1 MVLWLMKSHREEDTM
16 SLSYEYDKHDRRD
29 ILRHAKA
36 LEGYVVG
43 DVYELEVH
51 GKHRDNILQYYAEK
65 CIQGWTD
72 EDGTSHRGDKG
83 RIGFLVQEV
92 YFDEPRDNEAQADLG
107 AVGVEL
113 KVSPLIYKTRA
124 GLKVKERLVLGMIN
138 RNEQLPE
145 KFCDSHIYEKCKLMM
160 LVYYID
166 ETNQGRTP
174 FQFPFHKSA
183 YVKIPEVDMA
193 MIEQDYRYIRD
204 CVNEGR
210 YSDLHESE
218 AHYLSPCTKN
228 GGRAFSFKPSYMNQL
243 FSEYIDANNLLYD
256 PDKDEETYDIIRQYD
271 AIISDADE
279 LKEHTFE
286 EIVLSRFKPY
296 IGMTVTEIRQALMEP
311 DDFEQW
317 FSKKTIDKAEFAR
330 TTFAMLG
337 ITSEQAEEFVRSNTY
352 VKTLRVKK
360 DLSMDEDIS
369 FSAFDFKELMEENWE
384 ESTVYEEMVDRQFL
398 WSVFKEDGDDFVFHG
413 ARFWSLPQ
421 EDEPT
426 IHKGWE
432 DIRDIIR
439 EGVKFVKDQK
449 DDGTLILTRR
459 GMNRMLNNFPDTKNT
474 NPRRKEYRLC
484 KSPKEFNKIISIR
497 PHASLVYYDL
507 KSIGYVD
514 TENPRSNGS
523 ELPNGDIMTKQ
534 CFWFNNEYILEQ
546 IQDLFEG

>member
-1 MVLWLMKSHREEDTM
+1 M

-43 DVYELEVH
+43 DIYELEVS
-51 GKHRDNILQYYAEK
+51 GKHRENILQYYAEK
-65 CIQGWTD
+65 LIQGWKD
-72 EDGTSHRGDKG
+72 DSGTCHRGDKG

-92 YFDEPRDNEAQADLG
+92 YFDEPRDNEAKADLRH
-107 AVGVEL
+107 VGVEL

-145 KFCDSHIYEKCKLMM
+145 KFCDSHVYEKCKLMM

-183 YVKIPEVDMA
+183 YVKIPKVDMA

-210 YSDLHESE
+210 YSDLHESK

-271 AIISDADE
+271 AIISDANE

-286 EIVLSRFKPY
+286 EIVLSRFEQY
-296 IGMTVTEIRQALMEP
+296 IGMTVIEIRQALMEP
-311 DDFEQW
+311 DDFERW
-317 FSKKTIDKAEFAR
+317 STKETIDKAEFAR
-330 TTFAMLG
+330 TAFAMLG
-337 ITSEQAEEFVRSNTY
+337 ITGEHAEEFVRSNTY
-352 VKTLRVKK
+352 VKTLRVKH
-360 DLSMDEDIS
+360 DLTMNEDIS

-398 WSVFKEDGDDFVFHG
+398 WVVFKEDGDEYVFHG
-413 ARFWSLPQ
+413 ARFWSLPRV
-421 EDEPT
+421 DEPL
-426 IHKGWE
+426 IHKGWD

-439 EGVKFVKDQK
+439 EGVKFVKDRK
-449 DDGTLILTRR
+449 EDGTLILTKR
-459 GMNRMLNNFPDTKNT
+459 GKNRMLNSFPDTRNT
-474 NPRRKEYRLC
+474 NPKCKEYRLC
-484 KSPKEFNKIISIR
+484 RSPKELNKIISIR

-507 KSIGYVD
+507 KSIGYMD
-514 TENPRSNGS
+514 IENPRSNGS

-534 CFWFNNEYILEQ
+534 CFWFNNEYVLEQ
-546 IQDLFEG
+546 IKDMF

>member
-1 MVLWLMKSHREEDTM
+1 M

-36 LEGYVVG
+36 LEGCVVA
-43 DVYELEVH
+43 DVYELEVT
-51 GKHRDNILQYYAEK
+51 GKHRNDILQYYAEK

-72 EDGTSHRGDKG
+72 EYGTSHRGDKG

-271 AIISDADE
+271 AIISDAEE
-279 LKEHTFE
+279 LRDHTFE

-296 IGMTVTEIRQALMEP
+296 IGMTVTEIRQSLMEP

-317 FSKKTIDKAEFAR
+317 SSKTTIDKAEFAR

-352 VKTLRVKK
+352 VKTLRVNS
-360 DLSMDEDIS
+360 DLTMNEDIS
-369 FSAFDFKELMEENWE
+369 FSAFEFKDLIEETWE

-398 WSVFKEDGDDFVFHG
+398 WSVFKEDGDDFVFFG
-413 ARFWSLPQ
+413 ARFWRLPQ
-421 EDEPT
+421 EDES
-426 IHKGWE
+426 IIRKGWE

-439 EGVKFVKDQK
+439 EGVEFVKDQK
-449 DDGTLILTRR
+449 EDGTPILTKR
-459 GMNRMLNNFPDTKNT
+459 GMNRMLNNFPDTRNT
-474 NPRRKEYRLC
+474 NPKRKEYRLC
-484 KSPKEFNKIISIR
+484 KSPKEYNKIISIR

-507 KSIGYVD
+507 KSIGYAD

-523 ELPNGDIMTKQ
+523 ELPNGDVMTKQ

-546 IQDLFEG
+546 IQDMFEE

>member
-1 MVLWLMKSHREEDTM
+1 MA
-16 SLSYEYDKHDRRD
+16 LSYDFTKHDRRD

-36 LEGYVVG
+36 LEGCVVG
-43 DVYELEVH
+43 DVYELEMN
-51 GKHRDNILQYYAEK
+51 GKCRENILRYYAEK

-72 EDGTSHRGDKG
+72 GKGKVHRGDKG

-92 YFDEPRDNEAQADLG
+92 YFDEPRDNEARADLG
-107 AVGVEL
+107 TVGVEL

-138 RNEQLPE
+138 RNEYLPE
-145 KFCDSHIYEKCKLMM
+145 KFCDSHIYQKCKLMM

-174 FQFPFHKSA
+174 FQFPFYKSA

-204 CVNEGR
+204 CVNEGK
-210 YSDLHESE
+210 YADLHESE

-228 GGRAFSFKPSYMNQL
+228 GARAFSFKPSYMNQL
-243 FSEYIDANNLLYD
+243 FKEYIDANNLLYD
-256 PDKDEETYDIIRQYD
+256 PDNDEETFDIIRQYD
-271 AIISDADE
+271 AIISDVDE
-279 LKEHTFE
+279 LKKYTFE
-286 EIVLSRFKPY
+286 EIVLHRFEPY
-296 IGMTVTEIRQALMEP
+296 VGMTVTEIRQALMEP

-317 FSKKTIDKAEFAR
+317 SSKKIIDKAEFAR

-352 VKTLRVKK
+352 VKTLRVNN
-360 DLSMDEDIS
+360 DLTMNEDIS

-384 ESTVYEEMVDRQFL
+384 ESTVYEEMVDRKFL
-398 WSVFKEDGDDFVFHG
+398 WSVFKENGDEFVFYG
-413 ARFWSLPQ
+413 ARFWRLPQ
-421 EDEPT
+421 EDENI
-426 IHKGWE
+426 IHKGWD

-439 EGVKFVKDQK
+439 DGVVFVKDRK
-449 DDGTLILTRR
+449 DNGTLIRIKR
-459 GMNRMLNNFPDTKNT
+459 GKNRMLNNFPDTRNT
-474 NPRRKEYRLC
+474 NPNRKEYRLC
-484 KSPKEFNKIISIR
+484 PSPKPYNEIISIR

-507 KSIGYVD
+507 KSIGYQD
-514 TENPRSNGS
+514 IANARSNGS

-534 CFWFNNEYILEQ
+534 CFWFNNEYILNQ
-546 IQDLFEG
+546 IRDMFDGK